1 MRSFRLAVRL
11 AWCNLRRRPAQ
22 AVLLLLTLTLATAMF
37 GAGIAL
43 YGSADRPWDRIW
55 AATDGFHVSAA
66 YYRDRDVDRTDVDL
80 DAARARFAE
89 LAAAP
94 EVRAVGGPWTHLYGL
109 LDVDGG
115 SEDLT
120 AEIRDAGRSAWFS
133 SRGWP
138 TRWSSGLAT
147 RSASRAMRWP

>member
-37 GAGIAL
+37 GTGMAL
-43 YGSADRPWDRIW
+43 YGSADRPWDRVW

-94 EVRAVGGPWTHLYGL
+94 RSGPSADPGPTSTGSSTWTAAART
-109 LDVDGG
+109 
-115 SEDLT
+115 SPP
-120 AEIRDAGRSAWFS
+120 RSATPAAPPS
-133 SRGWP
+133 IN
-138 TRWSSGLAT
+138 RW
-147 RSASRAMRWP
+147 